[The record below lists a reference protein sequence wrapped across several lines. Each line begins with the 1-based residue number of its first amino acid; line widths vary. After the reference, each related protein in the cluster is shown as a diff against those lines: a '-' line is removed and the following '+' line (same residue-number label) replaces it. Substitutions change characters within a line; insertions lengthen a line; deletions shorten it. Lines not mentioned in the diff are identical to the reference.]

1 MHTIEP
7 PYEASA
13 VANFFLDKAEDE
25 GKPLTML
32 KLIKIC
38 YVAHGWML
46 ALADKPLINE
56 KIEAWQYGPVIPS
69 LYHEFKRFQK
79 NPIIGRA
86 KAFSFEDFHTS
97 VPEIPKS
104 DAETKGILEKVWDVY
119 KTVSGNS
126 LISRTHAENTPW
138 DKSYKKGKFHTTIPN
153 ESIKE
158 YYAEVFEKVFE

>member
-1 MHTIEP
+1 MKP

-13 VANFFLDKAEDE
+13 VANFFLDKAEEE
-25 GKPLTML
+25 GRALTML

-56 KIEAWQYGPVIPS
+56 EIEAWQYGPVIPS

-79 NPIIGRA
+79 HPIVGRA
-86 KAFSFEDFHTS
+86 KAFNFENFHTS
-97 VPEIPKS
+97 TLKIPK
-104 DAETKGILEKVWDVY
+104 DDTETKGILEKVWDVY

-138 DKSYKKGKFHTTIPN
+138 EKFYKKGELHVTIPN

-158 YYAEVFEKVFE
+158 YYAKVFEEVFE